1 MTEAPTS
8 EARSTEGSPAAA
20 EPARHGLVETLRGR
34 STLSATLLTA
44 VAVGLLLFLVQWAS
58 PVLGPL
64 LLGLFITALMA
75 PLFGWLQ
82 RRTGS
87 PTLALIVTI
96 GAVLVVGGLIVLLA
110 LASVHQLT
118 DAIGGYADRITE
130 RYPEL
135 VNAIAL
141 LGVSI
146 RVETFVPADAIP
158 VVLRSIV
165 GIVAAVASA
174 LGFAVII
181 AALLLLDGRRLAA
194 LAGRGL
200 GSENP
205 VFREAPG
212 VARAAVTYF
221 GVRVRINGVTALGL
235 LALMLILGVDD
246 PFLWALGAFFLSFV
260 PYLGLTLALIPP
272 AMLAFAESGAGAAAI
287 LIIGGVVLNLIAE
300 NVLEPAWTG
309 RALSLATWLVFLMFF
324 ACVWLLG
331 PVGMLVSMP
340 ITVLLVLLLQGDER
354 TRWLGSLLT
363 RGGGTPESVVPVPSA
378 PDAPHG

>member
-1 MTEAPTS
+1 MTQAPAQPS
-8 EARSTEGSPAAA
+8 EPGPQ
-20 EPARHGLVETLRGR
+20 GLVEALRGR
-34 STLSATLLTA
+34 SSLSATLLTA

-96 GAVLVVGGLIVLLA
+96 GAVLLVGGLIVLLA

-118 DAIGGYADRITE
+118 DAIDGYADRITA

-135 VNAIAL
+135 ANAIAL
-141 LGVSI
+141 LGVNI
-146 RVETFVPADAIP
+146 RVEALVPADAIP

-165 GIVAAVASA
+165 GIVAQVASA

-212 VARAAVTYF
+212 VARSAVTYF
-221 GVRVRINGVTALGL
+221 GVRVRINAVTAIGL
-235 LALMLILGVDD
+235 LVLMVVLGVDD
-246 PFLWALGAFFLSFV
+246 PLLWGVGAFFLSFV

-287 LIIGGVVLNLIAE
+287 LIVGGVVLNLIAE

-363 RGGGTPESVVPVPSA
+363 REGGTPGSAVPGA
-378 PDAPHG
+378 PDAPRG

>member
-1 MTEAPTS
+1 MAVT
-8 EARSTEGSPAAA
+8 GSRPPDPAGGG
-20 EPARHGLVETLRGR
+20 HGLVEALRGR
-34 STLSATLLTA
+34 STLSATLVTA
-44 VAVGLLLFLVQWAS
+44 VGVGLLLFLVQWAQ

-64 LLGLFITALMA
+64 LLGLFITALVA
-75 PLFGWLQ
+75 PLFGWLL

-87 PTLALIVTI
+87 PMLALIVTV
-96 GAVLVVGGLIVLLA
+96 GAVLLVGGFVVLLA
-110 LASVHQLT
+110 LASVNQLT
-118 DAIGGYADRITE
+118 DAVGGYADRITA

-135 VNAIAL
+135 GNAIAL
-141 LGVSI
+141 LGVTV
-146 RVETFVPADAIP
+146 RVESLVPADAVP
-158 VVLRSIV
+158 VVLTSIV
-165 GIVAAVASA
+165 GIVAQVASA

-181 AALLLLDGRRLAA
+181 AALLLLDGHRLAS

-235 LALMLILGVDD
+235 LAIMLILGVDD
-246 PFLWALGAFFLSFV
+246 PLLWALGAFFLSFV

-272 AMLAFAESGAGAAAI
+272 AILAFAESGAGAAAI
-287 LIIGGVVLNLIAE
+287 LIIGGVVLNLVAE

-354 TRWLGSLLT
+354 SRWLARLLT
-363 RGGGTPESVVPVPSA
+363 REGSPPPAADEGVPGS
-378 PDAPHG
+378 